1 MWRIDGAV
9 TEVTKYI
16 RRVHEMPILE
26 GDSMTALCGLRVLVS
41 VKGPRLFAVSRVGVV
56 SVRFL
61 QDRGSGGR
69 RIILHLDC

>member
-1 MWRIDGAV
+1 ML
-9 TEVTKYI
+9 
-16 RRVHEMPILE
+16 ILE